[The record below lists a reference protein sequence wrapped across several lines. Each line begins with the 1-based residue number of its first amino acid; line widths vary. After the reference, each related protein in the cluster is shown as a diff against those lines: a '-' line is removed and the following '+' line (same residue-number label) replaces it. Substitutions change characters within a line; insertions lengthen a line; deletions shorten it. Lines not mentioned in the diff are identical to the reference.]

1 MGTRTCELLYDEM
14 AKSGN
19 NQHKNTNKVHFE
31 TYFCISV
38 GVKCWAIAVMSNY
51 SSIWVLV
58 CHIEVQ
64 VCRIKVDIYFYGE
77 KVTDPEIIWD
87 ATPEGDGL
95 GALTIS
101 VTPAWASLTLETSV
115 GHETWEVWKNK
126 SKINIIHNA
135 KVSALSLSVY
145 FCSEWHLLL
154 IVASLGKIQWTVYST
169 FNLKVIINHGL
180 KYQ

>member
-135 KVSALSLSVY
+135 KVSALSLS
-145 FCSEWHLLL
+145 L
-154 IVASLGKIQWTVYST
+154 SLCTSAVSDT
-169 FNLKVIINHGL
+169 CF
-180 KYQ
+180 